1 MVNTPKL
8 FRDISLSRRKHFR
21 VTLLCLLSFA
31 SGIIF
36 GKESIGKER
45 KFVGVRS
52 LSDISKGEPAFR
64 RTLKEALDNSL
75 YSFSAREFACDTGR
89 AYSELTRLHK
99 RKIELRARQEAGE
112 ANRARIA
119 TINRKAGEA
128 SAAESSFRSCI
139 EGMIPELLERWDHD
153 NANNKLDYNSWNESK
168 EKGIEGITMDVLLQ
182 TAKEIE

>member
-8 FRDISLSRRKHFR
+8 FRDIFLSRGKHFR

-36 GKESIGKER
+36 GKER
-45 KFVGVRS
+45 KFVGVRT
-52 LSDISKGEPAFR
+52 LSDISKGEPFR

-99 RKIELRARQEAGE
+99 RKIE
-112 ANRARIA
+112 
-119 TINRKAGEA
+119 
-128 SAAESSFRSCI
+128 
-139 EGMIPELLERWDHD
+139 
-153 NANNKLDYNSWNESK
+153 
-168 EKGIEGITMDVLLQ
+168 
-182 TAKEIE
+182 